1 VLVAGRDEQAVDA
14 LFADP
19 PVSDVSYLDPRT
31 LLKDRTIRDVP
42 SPTLGPDE
50 TRVGKRIDGFGA
62 FALYLLLATSG
73 DPVAALHVADGWGGD
88 ALSTFT
94 REGTTCIRANFV
106 GVDRAASTAI
116 GDALATWSASRASGV
131 TDVAADGDVTTL
143 TACDEGDATVD
154 PGTTPQAALVTVL
167 LRNTLLAQGAEQVG
181 VDSASC
187 VVDQTLD
194 DASFRPL
201 LDATVAD
208 PSAPLPD
215 AVSGPFSRAVTA
227 AFLECRDP

>member
-1 VLVAGRDEQAVDA
+1 M
-14 LFADP
+14 
-19 PVSDVSYLDPRT
+19 SYLDPRT

-42 SPTLGPDE
+42 SPTLGLDE

-143 TACDEGDATVD
+143 TACDEGDATAD

-227 AFLECRDP
+227 AFLECRDR